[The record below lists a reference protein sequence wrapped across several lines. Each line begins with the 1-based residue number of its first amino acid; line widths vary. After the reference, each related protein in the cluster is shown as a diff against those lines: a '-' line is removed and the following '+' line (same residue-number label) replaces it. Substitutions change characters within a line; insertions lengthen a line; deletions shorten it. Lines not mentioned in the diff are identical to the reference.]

1 MTTNEQNTL
10 NDQIGKSS
18 YIKCTEGNLRVITSG
33 ETGKAVLLLCGGGL
47 NNALLSWKH
56 LIPVLSKHY
65 RVFAIDWP
73 KQGKSFPWKGTADH
87 QCLLK
92 CVDIVLEHFKIE
104 TVSLIGLSQ
113 GGAITLS
120 YVLSHPERVE
130 KFVVISPAGIIRF
143 PVGCHQLLW
152 LSAKLTWLT
161 NGISR
166 LFFIN
171 RRTAE
176 WSLKKM
182 FPVLPKDFDSIVD
195 DVLEEASNNGAG
207 ASDWQNNSIG
217 FLKMKVYVTP
227 ELHRI
232 SCPALFIQGGKDFA
246 VRPKYTKEAA
256 NKILKAKLV
265 VLENHGHW
273 SNRQSPEIVN
283 TIILD
288 FLNESVASRAEKT
301 K

>member
-1 MTTNEQNTL
+1 MNEKDTFN
-10 NDQIGKSS
+10 NEIGKSN
-18 YIKCTEGNLRVITSG
+18 YIKCTEGYLRVITAG
-33 ETGKAVLLLCGGGL
+33 ETGKAVLLLSGGGL
-47 NNALLSWKH
+47 DNALLSWKH
-56 LIPVLSKHY
+56 LMPALSKHY

-73 KQGKSFPWKGTADH
+73 KQGKSSPWTGIADH

-92 CVDIVLEHFKIE
+92 CVDIVLTHFKIE

-113 GGAITLS
+113 GGAITLA
-120 YVLSHPERVE
+120 YILSHPERVE
-130 KFVVISPAGIIRF
+130 KFVALAPAGIIRF
-143 PVGCHQLLW
+143 PVGYHQLLW

-161 NGISR
+161 NSISR

-176 WSLKKM
+176 WALKKM
-182 FPVLPKDFDSIVD
+182 FPVLPQDFDNIVD
-195 DVLEEASNNGAG
+195 DVLEEVSVNGVG

-217 FLKMKVYVTP
+217 FLKMKIYLIP

-232 SCPALFIQGGKDFA
+232 SCPALFIQGDKDVA
-246 VRPKYTKEAA
+246 VHPKHTKEVV

-273 SNRQSPEIVN
+273 SNRQSPETVN

-288 FLNESVASRAEKT
+288 FLNEDH
-301 K
+301 